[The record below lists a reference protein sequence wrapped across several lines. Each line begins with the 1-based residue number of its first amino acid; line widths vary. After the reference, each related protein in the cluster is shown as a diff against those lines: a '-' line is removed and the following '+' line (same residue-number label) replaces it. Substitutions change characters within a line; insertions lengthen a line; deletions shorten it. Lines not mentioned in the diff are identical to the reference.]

1 MKPCNRRC
9 ASILVPEWGRLR
21 RFLVGCCVVT
31 LLAACATQPPEL
43 PPGVAPQV
51 DQFELSGR
59 VAVKLEG
66 HGYSARLR
74 WRHVG
79 DSDTLWI
86 YSPVGSTIATLTAD
100 GELAT
105 LVTSKQETYQSTDVQ
120 SLTRQVLGW
129 DLPLAG
135 LKYWVLGR
143 VDPGLAVESIDR
155 DERFRI
161 QRLVQAGWDVDFA
174 AYEKDGTLP
183 SSMILRF
190 EELRLRLLIDRWNVA
205 TSEP

>member
-1 MKPCNRRC
+1 MKPCNRPC
-9 ASILVPEWGRLR
+9 ASILVPDWGRFYRL
-21 RFLVGCCVVT
+21 LAGCSLTV

-51 DQFELSGR
+51 DQFDLGGR
-59 VAVKLEG
+59 VAVKLDG
-66 HGYSARLR
+66 RGYSARLR
-74 WRHVG
+74 WRHVA
-79 DSDTLWI
+79 DSDALWI

-100 GELAT
+100 GDRAT

-120 SLTRQVLGW
+120 SLTRKVLGW

-143 VDPGLAVESIDR
+143 VDPALPVEAIDR

-161 QRLVQAGWDVDFA
+161 QRLVQGGWEIEFVG
-174 AYEKDGTLP
+174 YQPDGSLP
-183 SSMILRF
+183 TSMVLRF
-190 EELRLRLLIDRWNVA
+190 EGLRMRLLIDRWNVA
-205 TSEP
+205 TLEP

>member
-66 HGYSARLR
+66 RGYSARLR

-143 VDPGLAVESIDR
+143 VDPGLPVESIDR